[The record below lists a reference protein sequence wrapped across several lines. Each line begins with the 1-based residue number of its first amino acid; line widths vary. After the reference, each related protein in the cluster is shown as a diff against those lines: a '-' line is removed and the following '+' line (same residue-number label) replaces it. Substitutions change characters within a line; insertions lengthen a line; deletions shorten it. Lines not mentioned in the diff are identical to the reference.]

1 MEPGLR
7 DRENTEG
14 CIVTGG
20 LSFCR
25 NGARPERPGKREWH
39 NRRNGKSDAAMEP
52 GLRDRE
58 NLAAR
63 LGPPRRRGA
72 AMEPGLRD
80 RENCSPRSPPSR
92 PSRSRNGARP
102 ERPGKPGAAGDEYH
116 GQWLAAMEPGLRDR
130 ENRPAVTAARI
141 CGARPQWSP
150 A

>member
-39 NRRNGKSDAAMEP
+39 NRRNGKSEPAKAM
-52 GLRDRE
+52 
-58 NLAAR
+58 
-63 LGPPRRRGA
+63 PPWSPASETGKTRQLYCHRGS
-72 AMEPGLRD
+72 GQ
-80 RENCSPRSPPSR
+80 SR
-92 PSRSRNGARP
+92 RNGARP
-102 ERPGKPGAAGDEYH
+102 ERPGKPGSPTGTSS
-116 GQWLAAMEPGLRDR
+116 PTRR
-130 ENRPAVTAARI
+130 RN
-141 CGARPQWSP
+141 GARPERPGKLLAKIAALEAKPEPQWSP

>member
-1 MEPGLR
+1 MAQPKK
-7 DRENTEG
+7 REKR
-14 CIVTGG
+14 
-20 LSFCR
+20 CR
-25 NGARPERPGKREWH
+25 NGARPERPGKHASYTATVEAGNH
-39 NRRNGKSDAAMEP
+39 
-52 GLRDRE
+52 
-58 NLAAR
+58 
-63 LGPPRRRGA
+63 A